1 MRSILGTG
9 PPDTMH
15 CLRLHDTPAVAVRGH
30 FPQQRQRLPASV
42 LSGNEWDSGVVPQ
55 FWRLKTAV
63 AAQSLSLASAFRQ
76 SRLQSTDDFKFPTCR

>member
-42 LSGNEWDSGVVPQ
+42 LSGNEWNSGVVPQ
-55 FWRLKTAV
+55 FLATENRSGRAVVISGKRLSPESTAIN
-63 AAQSLSLASAFRQ
+63 
-76 SRLQSTDDFKFPTCR
+76 